1 MNHDS
6 RRLGIPSRF
15 RLFGTRSSAPIHL
28 NFRIEML
35 EFDAGIVRGELPI
48 GLGVMFIA
56 LGTPSGDFIDESL
69 LVGNSTVETLG

>member
-1 MNHDS
+1 
-6 RRLGIPSRF
+6 
-15 RLFGTRSSAPIHL
+15 
-28 NFRIEML
+28 ML